1 MIVQSFEISRYVNP
15 GDLATVGIR
24 LADHTFYEGGVTVQ
38 EIRGAD
44 LVLELLGDVPPASAF
59 KLDAGGMLIKK
70 DSLALC
76 RCHMVLTG
84 PVAEGKLHCRVVDEV
99 EIHQRR
105 EFFRLDVAIPF
116 RWHVPDDQRLSSAID
131 YWSFSRVSIEPGELP
146 RLAMTADGG
155 FRVLNWRGVSL
166 EPQQVNLSGG
176 GIRCRLTTPL
186 AIGTLI
192 NLEIFLPLTPGR
204 VIHSVGVVVRSSELV
219 ASLQSAVFLTGI
231 RFVHLAD
238 ADRETI
244 ISFIFNEQ
252 RQQLRAFAEEH

>member
-38 EIRGAD
+38 EISGEE
-44 LVLELLGDVPPASAF
+44 LVLELLGDFPAAAAF

-76 RCHMVLTG
+76 RCHLVVTG
-84 PVAEGKLHCRVVDEV
+84 PLVDGLLPCRVVDEV
-99 EIHQRR
+99 EVHQRR

-131 YWSFSRVSIEPGELP
+131 YWSYSRVSIEPGELP
-146 RLAMTADGG
+146 RLAMTAEGG

-166 EPQQVNLSGG
+166 EPQQINLSGG
-176 GIRCRLTTPL
+176 GIRCLLTSPL
-186 AIGTLI
+186 TIGTLI
-192 NLEIFLPLTPGR
+192 NLELFLPLTPGR

-219 ASLQSAVFLTGI
+219 ISQQATFLTGI
-231 RFVHLAD
+231 HFEHLAD
-238 ADRETI
+238 TDRETI

-252 RQQLRAFAEEH
+252 RQQLRAFAEER